1 MLRFYTENIHSKFK
15 LSSWFGGAAVVAP
28 SKQSKLGERA
38 EQGQEDLQM
47 RLHAAAGVTDLAKWV
62 KKPWGQRKAIAMFL
76 VY

>member
-15 LSSWFGGAAVVAP
+15 LLWFGGPVVAP

-47 RLHAAAGVTDLAKWV
+47 RLHAAAGVTDLAK
-62 KKPWGQRKAIAMFL
+62 
-76 VY
+76 